1 MPQFARGSA
10 DVPTLAWPAVTRRNS
25 LRAETVDVHT
35 DTVEHEHPEGT
46 IIRFMGEHTVLIPL
60 WGPGGLM
67 FSGPERL
74 VDAGIDPALAREVA
88 QWGEDW
94 QTLSGAPDLHLRAV
108 ELIERLRPAFDRW
121 YTIVYQP

>member
-1 MPQFARGSA
+1 M
-10 DVPTLAWPAVTRRNS
+10 
-25 LRAETVDVHT
+25 HT
-35 DTVEHEHPEGT
+35 DAMEQKDPEGT

-67 FSGPERL
+67 FSGPEGL
-74 VDAGIDPALAREVA
+74 VRAGIDPGLVLDVA

-94 QTLSGAPDLHLRAV
+94 QTRSGDPNMHLRAV
-108 ELIERLRPAFDRW
+108 ELIQRLRPAFDRW